1 MPRYRYRAYDG
12 AGALKSGEIE
22 GVSDTGVL
30 DQLRAAG
37 LFPVEAV
44 AAREAARDVRWWE
57 RDLFAGRTLPP
68 TSLAL
73 FTRELATLV
82 EAGIP
87 LDEALRIVTLHPMT
101 TRMRKVVEETLT
113 HVLEGASLSEAMGRQ
128 GRFGDFYCSMVRA
141 GEAGGNLSEVLR
153 QLASF
158 LERSVET
165 RARIRS
171 ALVYPSVLVLMAIGA
186 LVLIATVLLPT
197 MVPIFRDAGA
207 EPPYLIQRLLD
218 LQSAIAQYWI
228 MLCIILAAAVAGLVA
243 VAQNP
248 QARVAGHRLLL
259 RMPVIGNIIT
269 LAETAKLA
277 RTLASLLG
285 SGVPMLSALRIVENI
300 AGNAVFT
307 AALAEA
313 AEEVKEGRMLSQAM
327 HVSGVFPS
335 LMLRLIAVGEETG
348 RLEPM
353 LHHVEKIF
361 ETQVQRRLEQL
372 LTLLTPA
379 LTVFMG
385 LIVGGLIMSVMGA
398 ILSINELALK

>member
-22 GVSDTGVL
+22 GLSDTGVL

-44 AAREAARDVRWWE
+44 EQGHAREERWWE
-57 RDLFAGRTLPP
+57 RDLFAGRTLPA

-73 FTRELATLV
+73 FTRELSTLV

-87 LDEALRIVTLHPMT
+87 LDEALRIVTLHPMAKA
-101 TRMRKVVEETLT
+101 MRKVVEETLA
-113 HVLEGASLSEAMGRQ
+113 HVLEGASLSEAMEHQ
-128 GRFGDFYCSMVRA
+128 GRYGDFYCSMVRA
-141 GEAGGNLSEVLR
+141 GEAGGNLAEVLR
-153 QLASF
+153 QLAAF

-171 ALVYPSVLVLMAIGA
+171 ALVYPCVLVLMALGA

-197 MVPIFRDAGA
+197 LVPIFRDAGA
-207 EPPYLIQRLLD
+207 EPPYLIRRMLD
-218 LQSAIAQYWI
+218 AQAAIAEHWI
-228 MLCIILAAAVAGLVA
+228 VLCVIAAAAVVGVVA
-243 VAQNP
+243 LWQYP
-248 QARVAGHRLLL
+248 QARIAGHRLVL
-259 RMPVIGNIIT
+259 RMPVLGDLVT
-269 LAETAKLA
+269 LGETAKLA

-285 SGVPMLSALRIVENI
+285 SGVPMLTALRIVGNV

-307 AALAEA
+307 AAFAEA
-313 AEEVKEGRMLSQAM
+313 SEEVKEGRMLSQAL
-327 HVSGVFPS
+327 HKSGVFPG

-353 LHHVEKIF
+353 LRHVEKIF
-361 ETQVQRRLEQL
+361 ETQVHRRLEQL

-379 LTVFMG
+379 LTIIMG
-385 LIVGGLIMSVMGA
+385 LIVGGLIMSVMNA
-398 ILSINELALK
+398 ILSINELAIK

>member
-12 AGALKSGEIE
+12 AGALKSGEID

-37 LFPVEAV
+37 LLPVEAV
-44 AAREAARDVRWWE
+44 EQRGGARDVRWWE

-87 LDEALRIVTLHPMT
+87 LDEALRIVTLHPMGP
-101 TRMRKVVEETLT
+101 RVRKVVEETLT
-113 HVLEGASLSEAMGRQ
+113 HVLEGASLSEAMERQ

-186 LVLIATVLLPT
+186 LILIATVLLPT
-197 MVPIFRDAGA
+197 IVPIFRDAGA
-207 EPPYLIQRLLD
+207 EPPYLIRRMLD
-218 LQSAIAQYWI
+218 LQSAIAQHWI
-228 MLCIILAAAVAGLVA
+228 VLCVILAAAVAGLVA
-243 VAQNP
+243 LQNP
-248 QARVAGHRLLL
+248 QVRVAGHRLLL
-259 RMPVIGNIIT
+259 RMPVLGELIT

-285 SGVPMLSALRIVENI
+285 SGVPMLTALRIVENV

-307 AALAEA
+307 AAIAEA

-327 HVSGVFPS
+327 RNGGVFPS

-353 LHHVEKIF
+353 LRHVEKIF

-379 LTVFMG
+379 LTIFMG
-385 LIVGGLIMSVMGA
+385 LIVGGLIMSVMSA

>member
-12 AGALKSGEIE
+12 AGALKSGEID
-22 GVSDTGVL
+22 GVSDAGVL

-37 LFPVEAV
+37 LIPVEAV
-44 AAREAARDVRWWE
+44 EQGGGARDVAWWN
-57 RDLFAGRTLPP
+57 RDIFGARTLPP

-73 FTRELATLV
+73 FTRELASLV

-87 LDEALRIVTLHPMT
+87 LDEALRIVTLHPMAG
-101 TRMRKVVEETLT
+101 RVRKVVEETLT
-113 HVLEGASLSEAMGRQ
+113 HVLEGASLSEAMERQ

-153 QLASF
+153 QLAAF

-171 ALVYPSVLVLMAIGA
+171 ALVYPAVLVLMAVGA
-186 LVLIATVLLPT
+186 LILIATVLLPT
-197 MVPIFRDAGA
+197 IVPIFKDAGA
-207 EPPYLIQRLLD
+207 EPPYLIRRMLD
-218 LQSAIAQYWI
+218 AQTAMSEHWI
-228 MLCIILAAAVAGLVA
+228 VLAAILVIAVAGMVVA
-243 VAQNP
+243 LQNP
-248 QARVAGHRLLL
+248 QVRVAGHRLLL
-259 RMPVIGNIIT
+259 RMPVLGELIT
-269 LAETAKLA
+269 LTETAKLA

-285 SGVPMLSALRIVENI
+285 SGVPMLTALRIVGNV

-307 AALAEA
+307 TALAAA

-327 HVSGVFPS
+327 HGSGVFPS

-353 LHHVEKIF
+353 LRHVENIF

-379 LTVFMG
+379 LTIFMG
-385 LIVGGLIMSVMGA
+385 LMVGGLIMSVMSA

>member
-22 GVSDTGVL
+22 GLSDTGVL

-37 LFPVEAV
+37 LFPVEAI
-44 AAREAARDVRWWE
+44 EQGHTQEQRWWE
-57 RDLFAGRTLPP
+57 RDLFAGRTLPA

-73 FTRELATLV
+73 FTRELSTLV

-101 TRMRKVVEETLT
+101 KAMRKVVEETLA
-113 HVLEGASLSEAMGRQ
+113 HVLEGASLSEAMERQ
-128 GRFGDFYCSMVRA
+128 GRYGDFYCSMVRA
-141 GEAGGNLSEVLR
+141 GEAGGNLAEVLR
-153 QLASF
+153 QLATF

-171 ALVYPSVLVLMAIGA
+171 ALVYPCVLVLMALGA

-197 MVPIFRDAGA
+197 LVPIFRDAGA
-207 EPPYLIQRLLD
+207 EPPYLIQRMLE
-218 LQSAIAQYWI
+218 AQAMVAEHWI
-228 MLCIILAAAVAGLVA
+228 VLCVIAAAVVVGLVA
-243 VAQNP
+243 LWQYP
-248 QARVAGHRLLL
+248 QARIAGHRLVL
-259 RMPVIGNIIT
+259 RVPVLGDLVT
-269 LAETAKLA
+269 LGETAKLA

-285 SGVPMLSALRIVENI
+285 SGVPMLTALRIVGNV

-313 AEEVKEGRMLSQAM
+313 SEEVKEGRMLSQAL
-327 HVSGVFPS
+327 HTSGVFPG

-353 LHHVEKIF
+353 LRHVEKIF
-361 ETQVQRRLEQL
+361 ETQVHRRLEQL

-379 LTVFMG
+379 LTIVMG
-385 LIVGGLIMSVMGA
+385 LIVGGLIMSVMSA
-398 ILSINELALK
+398 ILSINELAIK

>member
-12 AGALKSGEIE
+12 AGALKSGEIDA
-22 GVSDTGVL
+22 VSDSGVL

-37 LFPVEAV
+37 LIPVEAV
-44 AAREAARDVRWWE
+44 EQGGGARDAAWWN
-57 RDLFAGRTLPP
+57 RDIFAGRTLAP

-87 LDEALRIVTLHPMT
+87 LDEALRIVTLHPMAG
-101 TRMRKVVEETLT
+101 RVRKVVEETLS
-113 HVLEGASLSEAMGRQ
+113 HVLEGASLSEAMERQ

-153 QLASF
+153 QLAAF

-171 ALVYPSVLVLMAIGA
+171 ALVYPAVLVLMAVGA
-186 LVLIATVLLPT
+186 LILIATVLLPT
-197 MVPIFRDAGA
+197 IVPIFKDAGA
-207 EPPYLIQRLLD
+207 EPPYLIRRMLD
-218 LQSAIAQYWI
+218 VQTAMSEHWI
-228 MLCIILAAAVAGLVA
+228 VLAAILAVVVAGVA
-243 VAQNP
+243 VALQNP
-248 QARVAGHRLLL
+248 QVRVAGHRLLL
-259 RMPVIGNIIT
+259 RMPLLGELIT
-269 LAETAKLA
+269 LSETAKLA

-285 SGVPMLSALRIVENI
+285 SGVPMLTALRIVGSV

-307 AALAEA
+307 AALAAA

-327 HVSGVFPS
+327 HASGVFPS
-335 LMLRLIAVGEETG
+335 LMLRLMAVGEETG

-353 LHHVEKIF
+353 LRHVENIF

-379 LTVFMG
+379 LTIFMG
-385 LIVGGLIMSVMGA
+385 LMVGGLIMSVMSA
-398 ILSINELALK
+398 ILSINELALR

>member
-22 GVSDTGVL
+22 GLSDTGVL

-44 AAREAARDVRWWE
+44 EQGHVREERWWE
-57 RDLFAGRTLPP
+57 RDLFAGRTLPA

-73 FTRELATLV
+73 FTRELSTLV

-101 TRMRKVVEETLT
+101 KAMRKVVEETLA
-113 HVLEGASLSEAMGRQ
+113 HVLEGASLSEAMERQ
-128 GRFGDFYCSMVRA
+128 GRYGDFYCSMVRA
-141 GEAGGNLSEVLR
+141 GEAGGNLAEVLR
-153 QLASF
+153 QLAAF

-171 ALVYPSVLVLMAIGA
+171 ALVYPCVLVLMALGA

-197 MVPIFRDAGA
+197 LVPIFRDAGA
-207 EPPYLIQRLLD
+207 EPPYLIQRMLD
-218 LQSAIAQYWI
+218 AQAMVADHWI
-228 MLCIILAAAVAGLVA
+228 VLCVIAAVAVVGLVA
-243 VAQNP
+243 LWQYP
-248 QARVAGHRLLL
+248 HARIAGHRLVL
-259 RMPVIGNIIT
+259 RMPVLGDLVT
-269 LAETAKLA
+269 LGETAKLA

-285 SGVPMLSALRIVENI
+285 SGVPMLTALRIVGNV
-300 AGNAVFT
+300 AGNAVFA
-307 AALAEA
+307 AALADA
-313 AEEVKEGRMLSQAM
+313 SEEVKEGRMLSQAL
-327 HVSGVFPS
+327 HKSGVFPG
-335 LMLRLIAVGEETG
+335 LMLRLVAVGEETG

-353 LHHVEKIF
+353 LRHVEKIF
-361 ETQVQRRLEQL
+361 ETQVHRRLEQL

-379 LTVFMG
+379 LTIVMG

-398 ILSINELALK
+398 ILSINELAIK

>member
-12 AGALKSGEIE
+12 AGALKSGEID
-22 GVSDTGVL
+22 GLSDAGVL

-44 AAREAARDVRWWE
+44 EQGRAQEIRWWE
-57 RDLFAGRTLPP
+57 RDLFAARAMAP

-87 LDEALRIVTLHPMT
+87 LDEALRIVTLHPMS

-113 HVLEGASLSEAMGRQ
+113 HVLEGASLSEAMERQ
-128 GRFGDFYCSMVRA
+128 GRYGDFYCSMVRA

-153 QLASF
+153 QLATF

-171 ALVYPSVLVLMAIGA
+171 ALVYPCVLVLMALGA

-197 MVPIFRDAGA
+197 LVPIFRDAGA

-218 LQSAIAQYWI
+218 AQAGIAEHWI
-228 MLCIILAAAVAGLVA
+228 ALCVILAAAIVGLVA
-243 VAQNP
+243 LWQYP
-248 QARVAGHRLLL
+248 QARIAGHRLVL
-259 RMPVIGNIIT
+259 RMPVLGDLVT
-269 LAETAKLA
+269 LGETAKIA

-285 SGVPMLSALRIVENI
+285 SGVPMLNALRIVGNV

-307 AALAEA
+307 AALGEA
-313 AEEVKEGRMLSQAM
+313 AEEVKEGRMLSQAL
-327 HVSGVFPS
+327 HSSGVFPG

-353 LHHVEKIF
+353 LRHVEKIF
-361 ETQVQRRLEQL
+361 ETQVHRRLEQL

-379 LTVFMG
+379 LTIFMG

-398 ILSINELALK
+398 ILSINELAIK

>member
-44 AAREAARDVRWWE
+44 AAREDARDQRWWE

-87 LDEALRIVTLHPMT
+87 LDEALRIVMLHRMA

-165 RARIRS
+165 RARIHS

-218 LQSAIAQYWI
+218 LQSVIARYWI
-228 MLCIILAAAVAGLVA
+228 VLCIILAAAVAGLVA

>member
-22 GVSDTGVL
+22 GLSDTGVL

-44 AAREAARDVRWWE
+44 EQGHTQEQRWWE
-57 RDLFAGRTLPP
+57 RDLFVGRTLPA

-73 FTRELATLV
+73 FTRELSTLV

-87 LDEALRIVTLHPMT
+87 LDEALRIVTLHPMSKA
-101 TRMRKVVEETLT
+101 MRKVVEETLA
-113 HVLEGASLSEAMGRQ
+113 HVLEGASLSEAMERQ
-128 GRFGDFYCSMVRA
+128 GRYGDFYRSMVKA
-141 GEAGGNLSEVLR
+141 GEAGGNLAEVLR
-153 QLASF
+153 QLAAF

-171 ALVYPSVLVLMAIGA
+171 ALVYPCVLVLMALGA

-197 MVPIFRDAGA
+197 LVPIFRDAGA
-207 EPPYLIQRLLD
+207 EPPYLIQRMLD
-218 LQSAIAQYWI
+218 TQAMVAEHW
-228 MLCIILAAAVAGLVA
+228 MVLCVIAAAIVVGLVA
-243 VAQNP
+243 LWQYP
-248 QARVAGHRLLL
+248 QARIAGHRLVL
-259 RMPVIGNIIT
+259 RVPVLGDLVT
-269 LAETAKLA
+269 LGETAKLA

-285 SGVPMLSALRIVENI
+285 SGVPMLTALRIVGNV

-313 AEEVKEGRMLSQAM
+313 SEEVKEGRMLSQAL
-327 HVSGVFPS
+327 HKSGVFPG

-353 LHHVEKIF
+353 LRHVEKIF
-361 ETQVQRRLEQL
+361 ETQVHRRLEQL

-379 LTVFMG
+379 LTIVMG
-385 LIVGGLIMSVMGA
+385 LIVGGLIMSVMSA
-398 ILSINELALK
+398 ILSINELAIK

>member
-12 AGALKSGEIE
+12 AGALKGEIE
-22 GVSDTGVL
+22 GLSDSGVL

-44 AAREAARDVRWWE
+44 EQGHTQEQRWWE

-73 FTRELATLV
+73 FTRELSTLV

-101 TRMRKVVEETLT
+101 KAMRKVVEDTLA
-113 HVLEGASLSEAMGRQ
+113 HVLEGASLSEAMERQ
-128 GRFGDFYCSMVRA
+128 GRYGDFYCSMVRA
-141 GEAGGNLSEVLR
+141 GEVGGNLAEVLR
-153 QLASF
+153 QLATF

-171 ALVYPSVLVLMAIGA
+171 ALVYPCVLVLMALGA

-197 MVPIFRDAGA
+197 LVPIFRDAGA
-207 EPPYLIQRLLD
+207 EPPYLIQRMLD
-218 LQSAIAQYWI
+218 LQAMVADHWI
-228 MLCIILAAAVAGLVA
+228 VLCVIAAVAVVGLVA
-243 VAQNP
+243 LWQYP
-248 QARVAGHRLLL
+248 HARIAGHRLVL
-259 RMPVIGNIIT
+259 RMPVLGDLVT
-269 LAETAKLA
+269 LGETAKLA

-285 SGVPMLSALRIVENI
+285 SGVPMLTALRIVGNV
-300 AGNAVFT
+300 AGNAVFA
-307 AALAEA
+307 AALADA
-313 AEEVKEGRMLSQAM
+313 SEEVKEGRMLSQAL
-327 HVSGVFPS
+327 HKSGVFPG
-335 LMLRLIAVGEETG
+335 LMLRLVAVGEETG

-353 LHHVEKIF
+353 LRHVEKIF
-361 ETQVQRRLEQL
+361 ETQVHRRLEQL

-379 LTVFMG
+379 LTIVMG
-385 LIVGGLIMSVMGA
+385 LIVGGLIMSVMSA
-398 ILSINELALK
+398 ILSINELAIK

>member
-22 GVSDTGVL
+22 GLSDTGVL

-44 AAREAARDVRWWE
+44 EQGHAREERWWQ
-57 RDLFAGRTLPP
+57 RDLFAGRTLPA
-68 TSLAL
+68 TSLAM
-73 FTRELATLV
+73 FTRELSTLV

-101 TRMRKVVEETLT
+101 KAMRKVVEETLA
-113 HVLEGASLSEAMGRQ
+113 HVLEGASLSEAMERQ
-128 GRFGDFYCSMVRA
+128 GRYGDFYCSRVRA
-141 GEAGGNLSEVLR
+141 GEAGGNLAEVLR
-153 QLASF
+153 QLAAF

-171 ALVYPSVLVLMAIGA
+171 ALVYPCVLVLMALGA

-197 MVPIFRDAGA
+197 LVPIFRDAGA
-207 EPPYLIQRLLD
+207 EPPYLIQRMLD
-218 LQSAIAQYWI
+218 AQATVADHWIVLCVIA
-228 MLCIILAAAVAGLVA
+228 AAAVVGVVA
-243 VAQNP
+243 LWQYP
-248 QARVAGHRLLL
+248 QARIAGHRLVL
-259 RMPVIGNIIT
+259 RMPVLGDLVT
-269 LAETAKLA
+269 LGETAKLA

-285 SGVPMLSALRIVENI
+285 SGVPMLTALRIVGNV

-307 AALAEA
+307 TALAEA
-313 AEEVKEGRMLSQAM
+313 SEEVKEGRMLSQAL
-327 HVSGVFPS
+327 HKSGVFPG

-353 LHHVEKIF
+353 LRHVEKIF
-361 ETQVQRRLEQL
+361 ETQVHRRLEQL

-379 LTVFMG
+379 LTILMG
-385 LIVGGLIMSVMGA
+385 LIVGGLIMSVMNA
-398 ILSINELALK
+398 ILSINELAIK